1 MAYRVLYQDPRDLD
15 DRKAIGVKMPFN
27 NDSVFIP
34 TYNSIE
40 AYKVNL
46 YNFFMTEKGERYLNP
61 QLGSSLMQYLF
72 SPTLDKDTLSSI
84 RNTIQYEIET
94 FFPRLEII
102 QINLDEY
109 PDENLLQIDIQFKIK
124 GTELEDNL
132 VLDINR

>member
-15 DRKAIGVKMPFN
+15 NRKAIGVEMPFN

-72 SPTLDKDTLSSI
+72 SPTLDEDTLSSI

>member
-15 DRKAIGVKMPFN
+15 NRKAIGVKMPFN

-94 FFPRLEII
+94 FFPRLEIV